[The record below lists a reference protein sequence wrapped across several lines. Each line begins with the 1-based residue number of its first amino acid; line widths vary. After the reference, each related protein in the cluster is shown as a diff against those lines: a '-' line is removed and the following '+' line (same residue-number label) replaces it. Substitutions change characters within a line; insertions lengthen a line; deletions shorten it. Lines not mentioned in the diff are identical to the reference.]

1 MSIKT
6 NSLWLKMEA
15 IRELCKGKSFV
26 YEEHNDR
33 FTWGTSNTTDK
44 PTNEEIETK
53 RQELISGFAMKKL
66 REERDRRLAEVDWWT
81 LRASDGIAMTQAQK
95 DYRKALRDLP
105 STATPDIDDA
115 LKLINV
121 TWPTKP
127 E

>member
-15 IRELCKGKSFV
+15 IRELCKGKSFA

-44 PTNEEIETK
+44 PTDAEIETK
-53 RQELISGFAMKKL
+53 RQELISNFAMKKL
-66 REERDRRLAEVDWWT
+66 REERDRRLTEVDWWT
-81 LRASDGIAMTQAQK
+81 LRASDGIAMSQAQK

-105 STATPDIDDA
+105 STASPKLDDDGN
-115 LKLINV
+115 LTNV

-127 E
+127 S